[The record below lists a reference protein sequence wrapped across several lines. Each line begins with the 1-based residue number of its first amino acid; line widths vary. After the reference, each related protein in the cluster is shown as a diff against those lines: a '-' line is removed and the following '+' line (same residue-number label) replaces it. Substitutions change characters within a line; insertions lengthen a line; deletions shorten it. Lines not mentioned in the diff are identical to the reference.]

1 MEYKNFIPKE
11 YVDNLKLKKVN
22 FFNKVII
29 IFIIVNLVL
38 LPKSINKIYEINKSV
53 EVIDLDLDIM
63 DYSKKELIEILDLF
77 DLNIG
82 YLEIKDGNG
91 IIKIKDREEIF
102 DLDRI
107 INIKSIDKE
116 SDGYYILGIELWR
129 KNSC

>member
-116 SDGYYILGIELWR
+116 SDGYYILGIEL
-129 KNSC
+129 